1 MRKEY
6 VLDTNICLFFIR
18 NEDFRKGFTKIYS
31 FEESIFFVS
40 SVTLG
45 ELNSLAKQN
54 NWGENKIMIMDN
66 FLNKCE
72 ELHISEKIIEMYGT
86 IDAYSQGKLAKK
98 PLPAGMSARNMG
110 KNDLWIAATTAVSN
124 ATLITAD
131 NDFDHLNFEF
141 IRIDKI
147 QY

>member
-1 MRKEY
+1 MQSKY

-18 NEDFRKGFTKIYS
+18 HEDFRKGFAKLYPLDK
-31 FEESIFFVS
+31 SIFCVS

-45 ELNSLAKQN
+45 ELNSLAKQS
-54 NWGENKIMIMDN
+54 NWGENKIKIMDN
-66 FLNKCE
+66 FLNTVI
-72 ELHISEKIIEMYGT
+72 ELRISEKIIEMYGT
-86 IDAYSQGKLAKK
+86 IDAYSQGKLAKR
-98 PLPAGMSARNMG
+98 PLPTGMSARNMG

-131 NDFDHLNFEF
+131 NDFDHLDYEF